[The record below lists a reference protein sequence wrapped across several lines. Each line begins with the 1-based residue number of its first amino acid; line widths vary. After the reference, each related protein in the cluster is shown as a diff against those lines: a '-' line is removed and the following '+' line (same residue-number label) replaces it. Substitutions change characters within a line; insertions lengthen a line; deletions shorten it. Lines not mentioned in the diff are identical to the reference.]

1 MKQYIGWSQEGCQA
15 QKLLSLWKWNTP
27 NSKYIYVFTN
37 VESLWSLYFWY
48 FYEDFITKAWWNINS
63 ISSPSPL
70 SRGRWSSKFQ
80 PSKCGLAFLVTGSIQ
95 EPFNHHLIRIKGSP
109 ITQDIPGDL
118 GVLSGTG
125 VKKETAKPKML
136 LVSLSLR
143 KLWRPE
149 TGDRDQ

>member
-109 ITQDIPGDL
+109 ITQVIPGDL
-118 GVLSGTG
+118 GVVSGTG